1 MEFIDEIFPCH
12 VPRYTPTEN
21 FCWYIPRELQWKK
34 KKKKWHGMLTYGITE
49 EINSSVKFTGKFIGK
64 INPSVKFAHELW
76 KTNPNESTIVGWINP
91 LIKTDPKPLLIS
103 PNYDP
108 NKS

>member
-1 MEFIDEIFPCH
+1 
-12 VPRYTPTEN
+12 V
-21 FCWYIPRELQWKK
+21 KK
-34 KKKKWHGMLTYGITE
+34 KEKKWRGMLTYGITE

-91 LIKTDPKPLLIS
+91 LIKIDPKPLLIS